1 MNRFRRLQVPLVLLV
16 AVSLL
21 VSACSPAGAPP
32 EPAKPAA
39 TAKPAEPAKP
49 TDAAKPAEAATPATK
64 PAAGTPRS
72 GGSLVIAQ
80 QGDLET
86 ADPQGGVGV
95 AVYPIYAMFEPFM
108 DFDEQMQFFPLL
120 ATSWEQVDDSHLRV
134 KLREGVTFHSG
145 APLNADAVRQSFERF
160 AKPGVP
166 GRAYALLRMVKGV
179 QKVNDYEVIIETDG
193 PFTPLKTHLSHIAAH
208 LIDPAEADKLGTE
221 YGMKPSGT
229 GPFKFVSWQRN
240 NQFVVEKN
248 PNYFQQGK
256 PYLDKVTYRIIPDAN
271 ARMLALE
278 KGEVDVALT
287 IPPQE
292 VKRLRND
299 PNIDLR
305 EVNIT
310 RSVYL
315 ALNYKRE
322 PFNDPK
328 IRQAINYAV
337 DKDAIVVALQDD
349 TVAPATIPY
358 PKHVPGSAEGQVRA
372 YGFDPARAKQM
383 LDEAGWMPGSDGIR
397 QKGDQK
403 LTFKLSYPQGVI
415 PNGKETAEAIQQNL
429 QAVGVGMTIEA
440 LDAPAH
446 FSAMQGRELE
456 GYLAAIAAVNGDLH
470 YVFTNQWT
478 CKGLWNG
485 GNYCNDQVDKL
496 VDEAQRQRDDKD
508 RFAKYVEAQKILA
521 EDSAMVSL
529 FHMRWYIG
537 VRKYVKDLL
546 VSPTEHILVTNTWL
560 DEGAPKR

>member
-1 MNRFRRLQVPLVLLV
+1 
-16 AVSLL
+16 
-21 VSACSPAGAPP
+21 
-32 EPAKPAA
+32 
-39 TAKPAEPAKP
+39 
-49 TDAAKPAEAATPATK
+49 
-64 PAAGTPRS
+64 
-72 GGSLVIAQ
+72 
-80 QGDLET
+80 
-86 ADPQGGVGV
+86 
-95 AVYPIYAMFEPFM
+95 
-108 DFDEQMQFFPLL
+108 
-120 ATSWEQVDDSHLRV
+120 
-134 KLREGVTFHSG
+134 
-145 APLNADAVRQSFERF
+145 
-160 AKPGVP
+160 
-166 GRAYALLRMVKGV
+166 MVKGV

-193 PFTPLKTHLSHIAAH
+193 PFTPLKTHLSHIAAP

-256 PYLDKVTYRIIPDAN
+256 PYLDKITYRIIPDAN

-315 ALNYKRE
+315 AMNYKRE

-337 DKDAIVVALQDD
+337 DKDAIVVALQEG

-372 YGFDPARAKQM
+372 YDFDPARAKQM
-383 LDEAGWMPGSDGIR
+383 LDETGWMPGSDGIR
-397 QKGDQK
+397 QKGGQK
-403 LTFKLSYPQGVI
+403 LTFKLSYPQGTI

-478 CKGLWNG
+478 CKGIWNG
-485 GNYCNDQVDKL
+485 GNYCNEQVDKL
-496 VDEAQRQRDDKD
+496 GGRGPAAAGRQGPFRQVP
-508 RFAKYVEAQKILA
+508 RGA
-521 EDSAMVSL
+521 EDPGRGLGDGLTVPHAVVRRRAKVREGLADQPDRAHPGDQHLARRGGAEALRS
-529 FHMRWYIG
+529 RWG
-537 VRKYVKDLL
+537 RGA
-546 VSPTEHILVTNTWL
+546 T
-560 DEGAPKR
+560 GAPPPNRGEVGWARTSCVACS